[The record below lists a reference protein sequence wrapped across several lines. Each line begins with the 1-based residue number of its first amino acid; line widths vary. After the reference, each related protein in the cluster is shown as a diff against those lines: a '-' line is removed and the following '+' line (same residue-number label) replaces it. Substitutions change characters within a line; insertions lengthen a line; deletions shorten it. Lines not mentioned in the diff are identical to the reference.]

1 MRRSL
6 ALPIAAL
13 VGAASAAPISLAVAS
28 PQPPIQDEPAAIAVE
43 ERFGIVRYDAGAHRW
58 AILSTP
64 EFQSSGLTGV
74 SCSSGSGVLTVTFT
88 PLTSIGTFTVDEDEA
103 YAGRYEAGAAPTTH
117 SMAITFRKVAT
128 GAVVSC
134 NDSQVRIAN
143 SSLQLWVRGALV
155 STPPPTTQPPTTA
168 PTPTKPPTTSPTTS
182 PSTSTSPTTST
193 PPSPSPSR
201 TTPTPPSPT
210 TEPPTTEPTIG

>member
-28 PQPPIQDEPAAIAVE
+28 PQPPIQDEPAAVSVG
-43 ERFGIVRYDAGAHRW
+43 ERFGVVRYDVGANRW

-74 SCSSGSGVLTVTFT
+74 SCSSSSGVLTVAFT

-103 YAGRYEAGAAPTTH
+103 YAGRYEAGGAPTTR
-117 SMAITFRKVAT
+117 SLAITFRKVAT

-134 NDSQVRIAN
+134 NDAQLRIAN

-155 STPPPTTQPPTTA
+155 STPPPTTQPPTTK
-168 PTPTKPPTTSPTTS
+168 PTSPTTSPTTS
-182 PSTSTSPTTST
+182 PSPSRPPTMSPSMSPSPSMPPTTST
-193 PPSPSPSR
+193 PL
-201 TTPTPPSPT
+201 PP
-210 TEPPTTEPTIG
+210 TEPPIG

>member
-28 PQPPIQDEPAAIAVE
+28 PQPPTQDEPAAATVE
-43 ERFGIVRYDAGAHRW
+43 ERFGVVRYDAGARRW

-64 EFQSSGLTGV
+64 EFQSSGLAGV
-74 SCSSGSGVLTVTFT
+74 SCSSSSGVLTVAFT

-103 YAGRYEAGAAPTTH
+103 YAGRYEAGGAPTTH

-155 STPPPTTQPPTTA
+155 STPPPTTRPPTTV
-168 PTPTKPPTTSPTTS
+168 PTTSPSPTRTTSPPTSPPPPTSPTTS
-182 PSTSTSPTTST
+182 PSTPM
-193 PPSPSPSR
+193 PPSP
-201 TTPTPPSPT
+201 
-210 TEPPTTEPTIG
+210 TEPTIG

>member
-13 VGAASAAPISLAVAS
+13 VGAASAAPLSLAVAS
-28 PQPPIQDEPAAIAVE
+28 PQQSTQDEPAAVTVG
-43 ERFGIVRYDAGAHRW
+43 ERFGVVRYDAGARRW

-74 SCSSGSGVLTVTFT
+74 SCSSSSGVLTVAFA

-103 YAGRYEAGAAPTTH
+103 YAGRYEAGAAPTTR
-117 SMAITFRKVAT
+117 SLAITFRKVAT

-155 STPPPTTQPPTTA
+155 SAPPPTTKPTPPPTT
-168 PTPTKPPTTSPTTS
+168 KPTSPTTS
-182 PSTSTSPTTST
+182 PTPTM
-193 PPSPSPSR
+193 PPSPSRP
-201 TTPTPPSPT
+201 PTASPT
-210 TEPPTTEPTIG
+210 MPPTASTPPPTTDPTIG

>member
-13 VGAASAAPISLAVAS
+13 VGAASAAPLSLAVAS
-28 PQPPIQDEPAAIAVE
+28 PQPSTQDEPAAVTVG
-43 ERFGIVRYDAGAHRW
+43 ERFGVVRYDAGTRRW

-74 SCSSGSGVLTVTFT
+74 SCSSSSGVLTVAFT

-103 YAGRYEAGAAPTTH
+103 YAGRYEAGAAPTTR
-117 SMAITFRKVAT
+117 SLAITFRKVAT

-155 STPPPTTQPPTTA
+155 STPPPTTKPTS
-168 PTPTKPPTTSPTTS
+168 PSPSRPPTTSPTTS
-182 PSTSTSPTTST
+182 TPS
-193 PPSPSPSR
+193 
-201 TTPTPPSPT
+201 
-210 TEPPTTEPTIG
+210 PTTEPTIG